1 MASSSP
7 THDSSTTGSSTEVA
21 MDVST
26 PIGLS
31 KRKMDDRSPIESES
45 PDLKKSNVSDTSQVM
60 DMKAFSDMVSKTFND
75 KGFVQSVTPLLFDL
89 MSPLI
94 RDCIGA
100 AVGALKESVI
110 NPLVE
115 SNKELIETVK
125 FQSDTIEEQK
135 KSLDTK
141 SKQIDK
147 LEKELKSVYARVDS
161 LSSETNDLEQY
172 SRRNSLRL
180 YNLPVPDDITTEQQ
194 LTDLVLRFINCN
206 ILKLSNSSDPTAL
219 TSLDIERCH
228 YAGRGKRQLL
238 IKFSRYHTK
247 RRVFMNKANLK
258 QNADKIFLSE
268 DLTKYNHNLVM
279 ELRER
284 YLQRAVCSYWTRD
297 GSIFVKKGKDDVA
310 VKIRSGNDISEL
322 FKRR

>member
-1 MASSSP
+1 
-7 THDSSTTGSSTEVA
+7 

-45 PDLKKSNVSDTSQVM
+45 PDLKKSNVPDSSQFM

-75 KGFVQSVTPLLFDL
+75 KGFVQSMTPMLFDL
-89 MSPLI
+89 MSPLV

-161 LSSETNDLEQY
+161 LSVETNDLEQY

-180 YNLPVPDDITTEQQ
+180 YNLPVPDDISTEQQ

-268 DLTKYNHNLVM
+268 DLTKYNHSLVM
-279 ELRER
+279 ELREK
-284 YLQRAVCSYWTRD
+284 YLQRAVCSYWTGD
-297 GSIFVKKGKDDVA
+297 GTIFVKKGKDDEA
-310 VKIRSGNDISEL
+310 VRIRNGNNISEL